1 MNRKLID
8 FWVGLFLLM
17 GILALVF
24 LALRVAN
31 QNALSGQNTY
41 EVTAYFTNIGG
52 LKVQS
57 PVKSAGVIVGRVAD
71 IQLDAQKYQ
80 ARVTLALYS
89 QYPFSTDSSASIL
102 TSGLLGDQYV
112 GLEAGGETDFLQA
125 GDIITYTSSA
135 IVLESLIGK
144 VLLSKPSATT
154 GSGSN
159 SSPNSVNSN
168 PNKSQ

>member
-8 FWVGLFLLM
+8 FWVGLFVLM

-31 QNALSGQNTY
+31 QTTFSGSNNY
-41 EVTAYFTNIGG
+41 SVTAYFTNIGG
-52 LKVQS
+52 LKIRS
-57 PVKSAGVIVGRVAD
+57 PVKSAGVIVGRVTD
-71 IQLDAQKYQ
+71 IQLDAENYQ
-80 ARVTLALYS
+80 ARVTLALNK

-112 GLEAGGETDFLQA
+112 GLEPGGETDFLQS
-125 GDIITYTSSA
+125 GDTIPYTSSA

-144 VLLSKPSATT
+144 VLLSKPNSTT
-154 GSGSN
+154 GSSAN
-159 SSPNSVNSN
+159 SDTYNHS
-168 PNKSQ
+168 SQSQ